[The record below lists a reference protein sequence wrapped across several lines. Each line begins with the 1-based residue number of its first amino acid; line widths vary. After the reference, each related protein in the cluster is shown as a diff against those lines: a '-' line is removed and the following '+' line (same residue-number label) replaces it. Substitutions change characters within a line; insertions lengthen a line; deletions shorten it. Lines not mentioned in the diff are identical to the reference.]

1 MPRLA
6 RVPKLPLNAKVQHL
20 VEPPVKEKKM
30 VLMSMLVVVIAFV
43 VCLALAAS
51 SSPVYGFNAKAE
63 LSQRQDNA
71 EAKSQT
77 SARMGLSDTG
87 VPMVK
92 AAGMQ

>member
-1 MPRLA
+1 M
-6 RVPKLPLNAKVQHL
+6 
-20 VEPPVKEKKM
+20 EM
-30 VLMSMLVVVIAFV
+30 VLMSLLVVVIAFV

-63 LSQRQDNA
+63 LSQRQDTG
-71 EAKSQT
+71 EAKPPI
-77 SARMGLSDTG
+77 SARMGLGDTG